1 MRSIGHLFLLGTL
14 LVPAVARSQTAAER
28 VALGDKE
35 LSAFRPA
42 AALVHY
48 VAAVELEPT
57 NGEALGKAS
66 RASVDIGEQVT
77 DGAKRK
83 ELFKHGEQ
91 YARRAVEA
99 SPNDPEVNFHLA
111 RALGLTALSVGV
123 RERIKFATEIR
134 RLALR
139 ALSLDA
145 NHAGALHV
153 MGVWNAEVMRL
164 SGIERFFA
172 KNVLG
177 GRVFSQAS
185 WKDALSYMEKAV
197 AVDPTRLTHHLDL
210 GRIYVDVGDRVKARA
225 QFDFVLSGPQT
236 DFNDPMY
243 KREAEVALKAL
254 K

>member
-1 MRSIGHLFLLGTL
+1 MRRIGHLVLIGAL

-42 AALVHY
+42 AALEYY
-48 VAAVELEPT
+48 VAAVALEPT
-57 NGEALGKAS
+57 NGDALGKAS
-66 RASVDIGEQVT
+66 RASVDIGEQAT
-77 DGAKRK
+77 NGAKRK
-83 ELFKHGEQ
+83 ELFKNGEQ

-99 SPNDPEVNFHLA
+99 SPNDPEVYFHLA
-111 RALGLTALSVGV
+111 RAIGQTALSVGV
-123 RERIKFATEIR
+123 RERIKLATEIR
-134 RLALR
+134 SLALK
-139 ALSLDA
+139 ALALDA

-185 WKDALSYMEKAV
+185 WKDAISYMEKAV

-210 GRIYVDVGDRVKARA
+210 GLIYDDVGEKAKARA
-225 QFDFVLSGPQT
+225 QFEFVLSGAQT
-236 DFNDPMY
+236 DFNDPKY
-243 KREAEVALKAL
+243 KREAEVALKSL

>member
-1 MRSIGHLFLLGTL
+1 M
-14 LVPAVARSQTAAER
+14 
-28 VALGDKE
+28 
-35 LSAFRPA
+35 
-42 AALVHY
+42 HY

-83 ELFKHGEQ
+83 ELFKNGEQ

-99 SPNDPEVNFHLA
+99 SPNDPEVYFHLA

-139 ALSLDA
+139 ALTLDA

-210 GRIYVDVGDRVKARA
+210 GRIYVDVGDRAKARA

-236 DFNDPMY
+236 DSNDPMY